1 MRDLR
6 RTIAAL
12 CSAPLFSI
20 AAFAQSDTPRD
31 PWSELASELAGHQEI
46 PSDAQRDYVQSVAE
60 SIGSHAIAT
69 AFVVGDFDR
78 RERIQRQVFEKFQ
91 KVCGSLGG
99 QIRDAGQP
107 GQIRTRA
114 TLTSERVFFHLG
126 DRQNDN
132 AGMLIC
138 DADRQAISAL
148 IAVHQVNP
156 QWSSITLL
164 DPAIVVSEAM
174 VEAEQRAASEQR
186 WREHEA
192 WQRSVGEGEMTGCGR
207 ILTARPQI
215 VEIADRI
222 TGQTRWVER
231 SELNQPSE
239 GCGL

>member
-1 MRDLR
+1 MRDFR

-20 AAFAQSDTPRD
+20 AAFAQSDTPTD
-31 PWSELASELAGHQEI
+31 PWSELASGLVGYREI

-60 SIGSHAIAT
+60 RVGSHAIAT
-69 AFVVGDFDR
+69 AFTVGSFDR
-78 RERIQRQVFEKFQ
+78 RERIQHQVFENFQ

-99 QIRDAGQP
+99 QIRHQGQP

-126 DRQNDN
+126 DRQNDS

-138 DADRQAISAL
+138 DADRQAISAV

-164 DPAIVVSEAM
+164 DPAVVVSDAV

-186 WREHEA
+186 WRAHQA
-192 WQRSVGEGEMTGCGR
+192 WQRSVGEGDMTGCGR
-207 ILTARPQI
+207 VLTARPQI
-215 VEIADRI
+215 VEIADRR
-222 TGQTRWVER
+222 TGQARWVER